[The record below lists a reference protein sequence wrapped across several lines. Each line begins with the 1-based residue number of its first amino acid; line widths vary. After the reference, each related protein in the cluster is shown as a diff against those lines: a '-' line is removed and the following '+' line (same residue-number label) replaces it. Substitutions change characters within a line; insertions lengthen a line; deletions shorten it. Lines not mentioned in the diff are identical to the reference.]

1 MIILPKILSNGSQL
15 QYLAHS
21 KPTIQKTNVTKVCQG
36 DKGEPRGPKLR
47 GAKGTVNPN
56 SVRLTGNSL

>member
-15 QYLAHS
+15 QYLAPS
-21 KPTIQKTNVTKVCQG
+21 KPTIQKTNVKKVCQG

-47 GAKGTVNPN
+47 GAKR
-56 SVRLTGNSL
+56 S